1 MSLPHAALRD
11 RATALAR
18 TAAWGDLASLLD
30 AHRDDGAADVP
41 ELVALRAESLLR
53 TGRPRDAR
61 ACLTPHMDDPAL
73 QRERPTLRRATNLL
87 GAAHFAL
94 GELEAARHAFE
105 QALEMGREDE
115 DDLLVARA
123 TNNLGAIANIHGRR
137 EQALALY
144 HLAIPVYQRLG
155 SPLGLAQS
163 FHNIAITFRDL
174 GQLDRADECER
185 RAIEFARQGGSEHLA
200 ALARLGRA
208 DVSLRGGD
216 AALAEAGARHAAQS
230 FAALGDAI
238 NQADALRLAGAACLA
253 RGDHEAA
260 RAALDSALALAR
272 ARGSALHEAE
282 ALRTRAE
289 LARARGDEGAARC
302 DATAAMAVFEQLG
315 AAEDAERLR
324 AWLGSDA
331 AAAQSDL
338 A

>member
-1 MSLPHAALRD
+1 MLSIPHAALRD

-18 TAAWGDLASLLD
+18 SAAWGELVSLLD
-30 AHRDDGAADVP
+30 AHANDGAGEVP

-53 TGRPRDAR
+53 TGQPREAR
-61 ACLTPHMDDPAL
+61 ACLASRMDGAAL
-73 QRERPTLRRATNLL
+73 HRERPTLRRATNLL

-94 GELEAARHAFE
+94 GELEAARRAFE

-123 TNNLGAIANIHGRR
+123 TNNLGAIANIRGQR

-144 HLAIPVYQRLG
+144 QLAIPVYQRLG
-155 SPLGLAQS
+155 SPLGLAQA
-163 FHNIAITFRDL
+163 FHNMAITFRDL
-174 GQLDRADECER
+174 GQLARADECER
-185 RAIEFARQGGSEHLA
+185 RAIEFARQGGSEHLV

-238 NQADALRLAGAACLA
+238 NRADALRLVGAACLA
-253 RGDHEAA
+253 RGDHVAA
-260 RAALDSALALAR
+260 AQALDTALSLAR

-289 LARARGDEGAARC
+289 LRRAQGDEPAARADAEAAV
-302 DATAAMAVFEQLG
+302 AVFQQLG
-315 AAEDAERLR
+315 ASEDAERLR
-324 AWLGSDA
+324 TWMGG
-331 AAAQSDL
+331 
-338 A
+338 